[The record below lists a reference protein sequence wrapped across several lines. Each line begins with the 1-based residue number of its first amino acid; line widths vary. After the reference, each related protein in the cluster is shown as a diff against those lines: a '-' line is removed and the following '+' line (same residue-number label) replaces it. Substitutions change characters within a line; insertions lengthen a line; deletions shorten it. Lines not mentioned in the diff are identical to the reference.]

1 MALGGE
7 GIAVTALA
15 DLFASWGLGV
25 WGGGGGGGRRGA
37 RCAVGGREQEHAGG
51 FASVAA
57 PRRRGVGGWRTG
69 VRFGGSGSVA
79 GSSPLLQQTA

>member
-25 WGGGGGGGRRGA
+25 WGRRGA